1 MNKIN
6 IIFTIILA
14 VLIIVLGIRFFSG
27 SEDVWICQNGE
38 WVKHGNPSTLKPT
51 KQCGNQVP
59 QQADIIVDLPQPNQI
74 VESPL
79 VLTGKARGAWF
90 FETSA
95 PVRLLDNKGDEL
107 AAGII
112 QAIGEWMTTEYVPF
126 TGELKFSYNTTS
138 EGTLVFNK
146 DNPSGLPQNDKEF
159 KVPVRLAPTNSL
171 KIKVYFNNNRL
182 DPEISCNK
190 VFPVIRTIDA
200 TKKVATAAV
209 EELLKGPT
217 AEEKAGAYFT
227 NINEGVKVKSLSIIN
242 GVARIEFDETLEK
255 AVGGSCR
262 VSVIRAE
269 ITETLKQFPSVKE
282 VIISVNGRAED
293 ILQP

>member
-1 MNKIN
+1 MKKVN
-6 IIFTIILA
+6 IIVVAILV
-14 VLIIVLGIRFFSG
+14 VLIAVLGIRFLSG
-27 SEDVWICQNGE
+27 EDDWICKNGE
-38 WVKHGNPSTLKPT
+38 WIKHGNPSASKPT
-51 KQCGNQVP
+51 KPCGNQIA
-59 QQADIIVDLPQPNQI
+59 QENDIVVNLPQTNQV

-79 VLTGKARGAWF
+79 ILNGKARGTWF
-90 FETSA
+90 FEASA
-95 PVRLLDNKGDEL
+95 PVRLLDDKGKEL

-112 QAIGEWMTTEYVPF
+112 QASGEWMTTDYVSF

-159 KVPVRLAPTNSL
+159 KVPVRLVPTNGVEV
-171 KIKVYFNNNRL
+171 KAYFNNNKL

-190 VFPVIRTIDA
+190 VFPVVRTIDA
-200 TKKVATAAV
+200 TKKVAGTAI

-217 AEEKAGAYFT
+217 AEEKAEGYFT
-227 NINEGVKVKSLSIIN
+227 SINEGVKVKSLSIKD
-242 GVARIEFDETLEK
+242 GVARIEFDESLEK

-262 VSVIRAE
+262 VSAIRAE
-269 ITETLKQFPSVKE
+269 ITETLKQFSSVKE
-282 VIISVNGRAED
+282 VIISINGRTED

>member
-1 MNKIN
+1 MKKVN
-6 IIFTIILA
+6 IIIVAVIV
-14 VLIIVLGIRFFSG
+14 VLIVLLGIRFLSG
-27 SEDVWICQNGE
+27 EDDWICKNGE
-38 WVKHGNPSTLKPT
+38 WIKHGNPSAPKPT
-51 KQCGNQVP
+51 KPCGNQTA
-59 QQADIIVDLPQPNQI
+59 QENDIVVNLPQANKV

-79 VLTGKARGAWF
+79 ILTGKARGSWF
-90 FETSA
+90 FEASA
-95 PVRLLDNKGDEL
+95 PVRLLDNNGNEL

-112 QAIGEWMTTEYVPF
+112 QASGEWMTTDYVPF

-159 KVPVRLAPTNSL
+159 KVPVRLVSTNNL
-171 KIKVYFNNNRL
+171 KVKAYFNNNKL

-190 VFPVIRTIDA
+190 VFPVIRTIDP
-200 TKKVATAAV
+200 TKKVAATAI

-217 AEEKAGAYFT
+217 AEEKAEGYFT
-227 NINEGVKVKSLSIIN
+227 SINEGVKVKSLSIKD
-242 GVARIEFDETLEK
+242 GVARIEFDEALEK

-262 VSVIRAE
+262 VSAIRAE
-269 ITETLKQFPSVKE
+269 ITETLKQFSSVKE
-282 VIISVNGRAED
+282 VIISINGRTED